1 MRKSSEFSMPHSK
14 FIHPS
19 PLQIPKDNPISNKIL
34 TNHAMIKSMS
44 NSRDRILLVENDP
57 VVADLIGRQALQS
70 VGYQVVSVGDATS
83 AISRAIQWVPD
94 LILTDINLPGLSGKD
109 LLVAL
114 KSQGLQTPVVLLA
127 QRGQESDIVQAF
139 RLGAADY
146 MLLPV
151 REAEVISAVERVLKQ
166 VHERRERERLAQQL
180 QLTNQELQ
188 LRVRELTTIFSVGK
202 AVTSITDMSLL
213 MDQILEGAVRV
224 TQADLGWFLMR
235 DADDKPFVL
244 VAANNLPGSLG
255 VRIGQP
261 WDDGISKLVAM
272 SAETLTIHGEPL
284 KRFKIYSL
292 GQSALIAP
300 IKAQKKNQ
308 RTVIGLLT
316 MIRRQPSA
324 FGGSEQHL
332 LEALADYASISLLN
346 AHLFRAADE
355 RVRALQT
362 LAENAQIG
370 ERINNDILQA
380 VKGEL
385 HGPIETAAGALS
397 KIAKDPTSRWRPDQR
412 QQLTAIQ
419 ESLDT
424 LRQIVEAIEPQPAQ
438 QLPAR
443 NYQTNLNDLI
453 RQTVRHAQSF
463 SQQNGLSV
471 STELPPESVLV
482 TLEPGLAGQ
491 VLDGLMSHVIHY
503 SLNGGQVVIRLE
515 KTAEQQAHVTF
526 RNVGVLLNAKET
538 ERIFEDGPHPAASA
552 VHRFSGLGIRLSLIK
567 EILTR
572 LGGKIW
578 LESQPGKGTTFHFSL
593 PHAR

>member
-1 MRKSSEFSMPHSK
+1 
-14 FIHPS
+14 
-19 PLQIPKDNPISNKIL
+19 
-34 TNHAMIKSMS
+34 MINLMA
-44 NSRDRILLVENDP
+44 NVRERILLVENDP

-70 VGYQVVSVGDATS
+70 VGYQVATVGDANS

-114 KSQGLQTPVVLLA
+114 KSQPVQTPVVLLA

-180 QLTNQELQ
+180 QSTNQELQ
-188 LRVRELTTIFSVGK
+188 ARVRELTTIFSIGK
-202 AVTSITDMSLL
+202 AVTSITDLSLL

-235 DADDKPFVL
+235 DSDDRPFVL
-244 VAANNLPGSLG
+244 VAANNLPPSLG

-272 SAETLTIHGEPL
+272 SGETLTIYGEPL
-284 KRFKIYSL
+284 KRFKIQSL

-300 IKAQKKNQ
+300 IKAQQKAR

-316 MIRRQPSA
+316 MVRRQSTA
-324 FGGSEQHL
+324 FGASEQHL
-332 LEALADYASISLLN
+332 LEALADYASISLIN
-346 AHLFRAADE
+346 AHLLRSTDE
-355 RVRALQT
+355 RARSLQA

-370 ERINNDILQA
+370 GRINNDILLG
-380 VKGEL
+380 VKNEL
-385 HGPIETAAGALS
+385 HAPIEAAAAALS
-397 KIAKDPTSRWRPDQR
+397 KLGKDPTARWRPDQR
-412 QQLTAIQ
+412 QLMASIQDQLDA
-419 ESLDT
+419 
-424 LRQIVEAIEPQPAQ
+424 LRQVVSAIEPL
-438 QLPAR
+438 QLVQAGSKAA
-443 NYQTNLNDLI
+443 QTNLNDLI
-453 RQTVRHAQSF
+453 RQTVRHAQPF
-463 SQQNGLSV
+463 TQQCGLAV

-482 TLEPGLAGQ
+482 PMESGLAGQ
-491 VLDGLMSHVIHY
+491 VLDGLMSNAIRY
-503 SLNGGQVVIRLE
+503 SINGGQVVIRLE
-515 KTAEQQAHVTF
+515 KTGEHQAHVTF
-526 RNVGVLLNAKET
+526 RNVGVLINSKDAEHL
-538 ERIFEDGPHPAASA
+538 FEDSATPTASA
-552 VHRFSGLGIRLSLIK
+552 ARRFGGLSIRLSLIK

-572 LGGKIW
+572 QGGKIW
-578 LESQPGKGTTFHFSL
+578 LDSQPGKGTTFHFSL
-593 PHAR
+593 PLAR

>member
-1 MRKSSEFSMPHSK
+1 M
-14 FIHPS
+14 I
-19 PLQIPKDNPISNKIL
+19 
-34 TNHAMIKSMS
+34 NHMAT
-44 NSRDRILLVENDP
+44 SRDRILLVENDP

-70 VGYQVVSVGDATS
+70 VGYQVVTVGDANS

-166 VHERRERERLAQQL
+166 VHERRERERLSQQL

-188 LRVRELTTIFSVGK
+188 QRVRELTTIFSVGK

-235 DADDKPFVL
+235 DTDDKPFVL
-244 VAANNLPGSLG
+244 VASNNLPGSLG

-284 KRFKIYSL
+284 KRFKIFGL
-292 GQSALIAP
+292 GQSALIVP
-300 IKAQKKNQ
+300 IKAQKKNR

-316 MIRRQPSA
+316 MVRRQPSA
-324 FGGSEQHL
+324 FGASEQHL
-332 LEALADYASISLLN
+332 LEALADYASISLVN
-346 AHLFRAADE
+346 AHLFRAADD
-355 RVRALQT
+355 RVRSLQA

-380 VKGEL
+380 VKNEL
-385 HGPIETAAGALS
+385 RGPIEIGASSLS
-397 KIAKDPTSRWRPDQR
+397 KLAKDPTARWRTDQR
-412 QQLTAIQ
+412 QQLSSIQ
-419 ESLDT
+419 DSLDT
-424 LRQIVEAIEPQPAQ
+424 LRQIVEAIEPQ
-438 QLPAR
+438 QLPQAPLK
-443 NYQTNLNDLI
+443 NHLTNLNDLI
-453 RQTVRHAQSF
+453 RKTVQQSQSF
-463 SQQNGLSV
+463 AQQSGLSV
-471 STELPPESVLV
+471 STELPPESVMVPLD
-482 TLEPGLAGQ
+482 PQLAGQ
-491 VLDGLMSHVIHY
+491 VLDGLMSNAIRY
-503 SLNGGQVVIRLE
+503 GLNGGQVVIRLE
-515 KTAEQQAHVTF
+515 KNADQQAQVTF
-526 RNVGVLLNAKET
+526 RNVGVVINSKDA
-538 ERIFEDGPHPAASA
+538 ERIFEESTHPAASTMG
-552 VHRFSGLGIRLSLIK
+552 RFGGLGIRLSLIK

-572 LGGKIW
+572 QGGKIW
-578 LESQPGKGTTFHFSL
+578 LDSQPGKGTTFHFSL